1 MQAASTYD
9 VFLLYLGYF
18 IYDSPVPATFL
29 RAKPPIVPHAAP
41 FAPRDISTYKA
52 EECLMVEI
60 TSEIGKGASGMKHG
74 GTLEAEIPGSVPV
87 DVVVILAFNEEQ
99 QDILEHEYEVLG
111 RLRS

>member
-1 MQAASTYD
+1 
-9 VFLLYLGYF
+9 
-18 IYDSPVPATFL
+18 
-29 RAKPPIVPHAAP
+29 
-41 FAPRDISTYKA
+41 
-52 EECLMVEI
+52 MVEI

-111 RLRS
+111 RLRSEGVLSGVTTAFGLFEDIEDDTYALVMLDAGDSLASQPERVLSASEW